1 LGRPGQFLTSY
12 YLNKFSEKDEMVL
25 DTVLSLPHHFATA
38 LKAFRSALR
47 RGENPKTKLTTGRLP
62 LARHHRAHHLMT
74 TSTRMIGL
82 LALAAS
88 LTVAQAQV
96 TTQVSAATPPAVAPP
111 AAPPPPPLSPTEQ
124 TLQDI
129 KNPVPWMSWG
139 GDMRIREEYFDNL
152 LTLNP
157 DDAAN
162 LHLQNYLRFRGRIW
176 TSIKPIASEDLSL
189 NVRLVDEVRE
199 WLRPAG
205 YTAFSPNSG
214 LDWRF
219 GIFDQ
224 LNVRWKNI
232 LQQPATLT
240 VGRQDIFLG
249 DGWLVGDGTPGDGSW
264 TYFLDAGRLA
274 YELKEQHTTVEV
286 IGIYQ
291 NAQPD
296 AWLPTIEQNQFAP
309 LTEQNEVGAILWV
322 GNKSVQEANVDG
334 YFMYKRDNALDDLPF
349 GTSLGRKFRPD
360 NADIYTLGA
369 RISGLVSEHWK
380 YSAEGAYQFGQKQ
393 DPSIQFP
400 SSSMEWRDLSAFGFN
415 GKASYLFKDRLNNQ
429 LGFSYEFL
437 SGDDPNTPDDEMFD
451 NLWGR
456 WPRWSEIGLYSYAA
470 ETRIGNEANIH
481 RFGPT
486 WSIDPIKN
494 INFSAAYYALF
505 SEESVAT
512 RGAPGLFTGTGNFRG
527 HFVQGVLKYKLGKH
541 VNAHLWAEF
550 EFPGDYYVHQD
561 MWFFLR
567 PEIMFTF

>member
-1 LGRPGQFLTSY
+1 
-12 YLNKFSEKDEMVL
+12 
-25 DTVLSLPHHFATA
+25 
-38 LKAFRSALR
+38 
-47 RGENPKTKLTTGRLP
+47 
-62 LARHHRAHHLMT
+62 MT
-74 TSTRMIGL
+74 TNTRIMTL
-82 LALAAS
+82 LALVAP
-88 LTVAQAQV
+88 LTVAQAQ
-96 TTQVSAATPPAVAPP
+96 TTQATTAAPP
-111 AAPPPPPLSPTEQ
+111 APPPPALSPVDQ
-124 TLQDI
+124 TIQDI
-129 KNPVPWMSWG
+129 KKPVSWMSWG
-139 GDMRIREEYFDNL
+139 GDMRIREEIFDNL

-176 TSIKPIASEDLSL
+176 TSIKPIEDLSL

-219 GIFDQ
+219 GIFDN
-224 LNVRWKNI
+224 LNVQWKNV

-264 TYFLDAGRLA
+264 TYFLDSARLA
-274 YELKEQHTTVEV
+274 YELKDQHTTIEA
-286 IGIYQ
+286 IGIIQ
-291 NAQPD
+291 DAEPD
-296 AWLPTIEQNQFAP
+296 GWLPTIEQHQFAP
-309 LTEQNEVGAILWV
+309 LTEQNEKGAILWV
-322 GNKSVQEANVDG
+322 ANKSVKEANFDG
-334 YFMYKRDNALDDLPF
+334 YFMYKHDDAINELAF
-349 GTSLGRKFRPD
+349 GTPAGRKFRPD
-360 NADIYTLGA
+360 NADIYTFGG
-369 RISGLVSEHWK
+369 RISGLISEHWK

-400 SSSMEWRDLSAFGFN
+400 SSSLEYRDIDAFGFN

-429 LGFSYEFL
+429 LGFAYEFL
-437 SGDDPNTPDDEMFD
+437 SGDDPKTADDEMFD

-481 RFGPT
+481 RFGPS

-494 INFSAAYYALF
+494 VNFSASYYALF
-505 SEESVAT
+505 AEENVAT

-527 HFVQGVLKYKLGKH
+527 HFVQAVLKYKLGKH
-541 VNAHLWAEF
+541 FMAHLWSEF
-550 EFPGDYYVHQD
+550 EFPGDYYVHGTR
-561 MWFFLR
+561 WYFLR